1 MTQMSR
7 WTMAMAAVA
16 LGLAA
21 CSGRKDENT
30 PDTAKAAMAPGPAM
44 AGSDSTRRDSAA
56 TPGGTMSDANI
67 LAQEHGG
74 DSAEVAIAQYVKAH
88 TSDAG
93 VKSFAQLL
101 IDDHS
106 KGETEVQ
113 TVAKKASITPQ
124 PASNDTTSQ
133 ETAHTIAHLSTLK
146 GHDLDTAFVAHEIQD
161 HQTDIADAHKAAT
174 DAQNAQ
180 VKQLVEK
187 SLPELQ
193 KHLDRAQS
201 LNRKLTA
208 GRG

>member
-1 MTQMSR
+1 MIQMSR
-7 WTMAMAAVA
+7 LTMAMAAA
-16 LGLAA
+16 AMTLAA
-21 CSGRKDENT
+21 CSGRKDDTT
-30 PDTAKAAMAPGPAM
+30 PDTAAPAMTPGPAM
-44 AGSDSTRRDSAA
+44 ASSDSTRRDSAA

-74 DSAEVAIAQYVKAH
+74 DSAEVAVATYVKSH

-113 TVAKKASITPQ
+113 KVAKQASITPQ

-133 ETAHTIAHLSTLK
+133 ETAHTLAHLSTLK

-161 HQTDIADAHKAAT
+161 HQTDIADAHKAAS

-193 KHLDRAQS
+193 KHLDRAQA
-201 LNRKLTA
+201 LNKKLTA
-208 GRG
+208 GKG